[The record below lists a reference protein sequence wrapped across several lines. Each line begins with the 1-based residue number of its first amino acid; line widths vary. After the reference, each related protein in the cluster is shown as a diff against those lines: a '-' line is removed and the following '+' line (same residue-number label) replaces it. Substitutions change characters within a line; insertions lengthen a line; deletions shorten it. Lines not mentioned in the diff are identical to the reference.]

1 MTDLKYQLFYLAE
14 YMEDSYKFDN
24 YINGYTAVVSFSSV
38 GAWTI
43 WSQFSYVW
51 SVLIAVSQVINAL
64 KNRLPYSK
72 RTKFLP
78 KFHSELTEVFN
89 EYDYLWFKVSNGQL
103 TDEEI
108 NDILKVLIAKDNK
121 ISNKYT
127 IDNHL
132 PYNEKLS
139 NKAQIKYDGYY
150 NN

>member
-1 MTDLKYQLFYLAE
+1 MY
-14 YMEDSYKFDN
+14 
-24 YINGYTAVVSFSSV
+24 GH
-38 GAWTI
+38 
-43 WSQFSYVW
+43 
-51 SVLIAVSQVINAL
+51 AL